1 MGWRCSKGLLTLQFL
16 VGLLLVG
23 PTSSLY
29 QPREVVT
36 RLRSEATPSTRAFDY
51 DFPSS
56 TAESFWFW
64 LFAPFP
70 PVPPNHSDPNPVSG
84 ERAPRPCAVAER
96 GASTTTPPAMDEGY
110 ANLPTSHLLGS
121 VPVPMQSPTRF
132 SASLVSL
139 GIVADLGWF
148 VSAGCDTGRQE
159 TQSPRRPRL

>member
-1 MGWRCSKGLLTLQFL
+1 LGRRRRC
-16 VGLLLVG
+16 
-23 PTSSLY
+23 TSL
-29 QPREVVT
+29 VT
-36 RLRSEATPSTRAFDY
+36 RLRSEATPSTRAFDD

-70 PVPPNHSDPNPVSG
+70 PLPPNHTDPNPG

-96 GASTTTPPAMDEGY
+96 GASANDATGHGRGLRQPPHQPPPRLRPRTDAI
-110 ANLPTSHLLGS
+110 
-121 VPVPMQSPTRF
+121 PTRL

-148 VSAGCDTGRQE
+148 VSAGYDTGRQE